1 MAKKILLVL
10 LSTIVIGALSG
21 CGSGDDGGKDPEIP
35 LNDPSSGRQPTNVT
49 GAGGGTTGGAAPQG
63 GTQTPTTD

>member
-21 CGSGDDGGKDPEIP
+21 CSGGDDGGPDPNIP
-35 LNDPSSGRQPTNVT
+35 LNDPNSKDQPTAVT
-49 GAGGGTTGGAAPQG
+49 GAGGGTTGSAG